1 MNPGRGVIMLRIATM
16 RVGCCAMMMLIL
28 HRPMAVAETVGPRRN
43 WRAHQEKE
51 TKQTNEEALHRVI
64 SDAL

>member
-1 MNPGRGVIMLRIATM
+1 MFRIAMM
-16 RVGCCAMMMLIL
+16 RVGKSATMMLIL
-28 HRPMAVAETVGPRRN
+28 HRPMAVPETIGPRRN

-64 SDAL
+64 SDAFKLS